1 MEKEII
7 MSTPH
12 KLINI
17 FEKLTERKLEFGEYF
32 ILANLID
39 AYKNKST
46 VTVNYET
53 KQMLICD

>member
-12 KLINI
+12 TLINI
-17 FEKLTERKLEFGEYF
+17 FEKLTERKLEFSEYF

>member
-7 MSTPH
+7 ISSPH
-12 KLINI
+12 TLINI
-17 FEKLTERKLEFGEYF
+17 FEKLTERKFEFSEYF